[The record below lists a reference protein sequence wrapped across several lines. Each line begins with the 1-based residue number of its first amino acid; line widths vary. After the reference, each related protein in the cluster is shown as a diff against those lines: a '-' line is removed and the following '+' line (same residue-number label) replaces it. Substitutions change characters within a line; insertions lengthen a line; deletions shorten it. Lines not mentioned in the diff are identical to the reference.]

1 MAATLLPFPG
11 HDIDPV
17 GTALKKYR
25 EAVIEL
31 QSIAPQRMAGD
42 LDQIASGLLAMHL
55 VMDRIIAARVD
66 LRMEP
71 AE

>member
-1 MAATLLPFPG
+1 MGILVPFNTN
-11 HDIDPV
+11 IDPV
-17 GTALKKYR
+17 GDALKKYR

-31 QSIAPQRMAGD
+31 QSLDPQRMAGD

-55 VMDRIIAARVD
+55 VMDRIIAARVEQ
-66 LRMEP
+66 RMDA